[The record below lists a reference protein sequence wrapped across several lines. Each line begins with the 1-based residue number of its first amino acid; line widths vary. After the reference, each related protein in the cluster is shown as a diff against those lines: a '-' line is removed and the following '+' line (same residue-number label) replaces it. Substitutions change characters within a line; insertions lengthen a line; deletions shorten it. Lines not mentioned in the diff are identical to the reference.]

1 MQKTKLIIADS
12 AMFLRAEV
20 KEMLGEQ
27 DAFEIQESS
36 SASET
41 TQLLEPG
48 DVDAL
53 LITVE
58 LCRGSDGF
66 SVAAAT
72 KKHQQLKVMVLGN
85 IDNLSELQGLVGEGA
100 KEYLIRPFEAEDLR
114 NKIDVM
120 GIDG

>member
-20 KEMLGEQ
+20 KDMLGDL
-27 DAFEIQESS
+27 DAFDIQESS

-41 TQLLEPG
+41 TQLLGSG

-58 LCRGSDGF
+58 LCRSPDGF
-66 SVAAAT
+66 SVSAAT
-72 KKHQQLKVMVLGN
+72 KKHKQLKVMVLGN
-85 IDNLSELQGLVGEGA
+85 IDNLSELQGLVEEGA

>member
-20 KEMLGEQ
+20 KEMLGDQ

-66 SVAAAT
+66 SVEAAT
-72 KKHQQLKVMVLGN
+72 KKYQQLKVMVLGN
-85 IDNLSELQGLVGEGA
+85 IDNLSELQGLVDEGA